1 MDKSINL
8 HNTIVICVKLNKHEN
23 MKEIKQL
30 MSIQNTFIEH
40 LNAKENIYI
49 KSPKKDNKKKY
60 SLTKYKHRNQYNETF
75 HTK

>member
-40 LNAKENIYI
+40 LNARENMYLYKI
-49 KSPKKDNKKKY
+49 PKKG
-60 SLTKYKHRNQYNETF
+60 
-75 HTK
+75 